1 METRLTD
8 FGDDVLT
15 VSDVTDRVK
24 RLLDDDP
31 VLNDVQVRGEVSDF
45 SHASSGHMY
54 FTLKDDDTALS
65 CVMFRSANGK
75 LGFEPEDGDDVV
87 AEGHVSV
94 YEARGDYQLYVREMD
109 RAGRGELYEEFV
121 RLKEELTDEGLFDD
135 ERKKPLPDYPTTVG
149 VATSASGAALHD
161 VHDVV
166 SRRFPARLLLA
177 PTRVQGDG
185 AADEIARAV
194 ERLDEDERTDVLVVG
209 RGGGSLEDLWAF
221 NEETVARTVAACD
234 TPVVSAVGHEV
245 DTTLADLAADE
256 RAATPSEAGELV
268 VPDTDELGARI
279 DALEDSLRSEAER
292 AVEDR
297 RRALESH
304 ERFLRRAPVVDE
316 YIQRVDELSDAL
328 ERGVSNVVEDARTD
342 VEEQARL
349 LESVSPLKVL
359 SRGYSV
365 VETET
370 EGGRQVVESV
380 DDVSV
385 GDTIATRL
393 RDGTVE
399 ARVEDIRENG
409 YGDEDGGEG
418 ARED

>member
-54 FTLKDDDTALS
+54 FTLKDDETELS
-65 CVMFRSANGK
+65 CVMFRGANRK

-87 AEGHVSV
+87 AEGQISV

-109 RAGRGELYEEFV
+109 RAGRGELYEEFL
-121 RLKEELTDEGLFDD
+121 RLKQELSEEGLFAD
-135 ERKKPLPDYPTTVG
+135 ERKKPLPEYPTTVG
-149 VATSASGAALHD
+149 VATSDSGAALHD
-161 VHDVV
+161 VRDVV

-185 AADEIARAV
+185 ASEEIAGAV
-194 ERLDEDERTDVLVVG
+194 ERLDADARTDVLVVG
-209 RGGGSLEDLWAF
+209 RGGGSIEDLWAF
-221 NEETVARTVAACD
+221 NEEVVARTVADCE

-245 DTTLADLAADE
+245 DTTLVDLAADE

-268 VPDTDELGARI
+268 VPDAAELKAR
-279 DALEDSLRSEAER
+279 LDSLEERLRSSVER
-292 AVEDR
+292 SVEES

-304 ERFLRRAPVVDE
+304 ERFLRRAPVIEE
-316 YIQRVDELSDAL
+316 YTQRVDELADAL
-328 ERGVSNVVEDARTD
+328 ERGVTDAVEDAHTE

-349 LESVSPLKVL
+349 LESVSPLRVL

-365 VETET
+365 VESQD
-370 EGGRQVVESV
+370 GVVESV
-380 DDVSV
+380 EEVSA
-385 GDTIATRL
+385 GDALTVRL
-393 RDGTVE
+393 KDGSAD
-399 ARVEDIRENG
+399 ARVEEVRR
-409 YGDEDGGEG
+409 DGPET
-418 ARED
+418 D

>member
-54 FTLKDDDTALS
+54 FTLKDDETELS

-87 AEGHVSV
+87 AEGHIGV

-109 RAGRGELYEEFV
+109 RAGRGELYEEFL
-121 RLKEELTDEGLFDD
+121 RLKEDLSEEGLFAD
-135 ERKKPLPDYPTTVG
+135 ERKKPLPDFPTTVG
-149 VATSASGAALHD
+149 VATSDSGAALHD
-161 VHDVV
+161 VRDVV

-185 AADEIARAV
+185 AAEEVARAV
-194 ERLDEDERTDVLVVG
+194 ERLDTDGRTDVLVVG
-209 RGGGSLEDLWAF
+209 RGGGSIEDLWAF
-221 NEETVARTVAACD
+221 NEEVVARAIAACE

-268 VPDTDELGARI
+268 VPDAAELEARI
-279 DALEDSLRSEAER
+279 DTLEERLRSSAER
-292 AVEDR
+292 AVEER

-304 ERFLRRAPVVDE
+304 ERFLRRAPVIEE
-316 YIQRVDELSDAL
+316 YTQRVDELADAL
-328 ERGVSNVVEDARTD
+328 GRGVTDLVEDARTE

-349 LESVSPLKVL
+349 LESVSPLRVL

-365 VETET
+365 VESDD
-370 EGGRQVVESV
+370 GVVESV
-380 DDVSV
+380 EDVSA
-385 GDTIATRL
+385 GDALTVRL
-393 RDGTVE
+393 KDGRVD
-399 ARVEDIRENG
+399 AKVEDTRK
-409 YGDEDGGEG
+409 EG
-418 ARED
+418 AGE

>member
-15 VSDVTDRVK
+15 VSEVTDRVK
-24 RLLDDDP
+24 RLVKDDP
-31 VLNDVQVRGEVSDF
+31 VLSDVQVRGEVSDF

-54 FTLKDDDTALS
+54 FALKDDETELS

-75 LGFEPEDGDDVV
+75 LAFEPEDGDEVV
-87 AEGHVSV
+87 AEGHVGV

-109 RAGRGELYEEFV
+109 RAGRGELYEEFL
-121 RLKEELTDEGLFDD
+121 RLRDELADEGLFD
-135 ERKKPLPDYPTTVG
+135 EELKKPLPDYPTTIG
-149 VATSASGAALHD
+149 VATSDSGAALYD

-166 SRRFPARLLLA
+166 SRRFPARLLLE

-194 ERLDEDERTDVLVVG
+194 ETLDEDTRTDVLVVG
-209 RGGGSLEDLWAF
+209 RGGGSLEDLWEF
-221 NEETVARTVAACD
+221 NKETVARTIAACE

-245 DTTLADLAADE
+245 DTTLVDLAADE

-268 VPDTDELGARI
+268 VPDSAEIETRL
-279 DALEDSLRSEAER
+279 DSLEERLRASAER
-292 AVEDR
+292 AVEER

-304 ERFLRRAPVVDE
+304 ERFLKRAPVVEE
-316 YIQRVDELSDAL
+316 YTQRVDELSEAL
-328 ERGVSNVVEDARTD
+328 ERGATDAVEDARTD

-349 LESVSPLKVL
+349 LESVSPLRVL

-365 VETET
+365 VESEQ
-370 EGGRQVVESV
+370 GVVESV
-380 DDVSV
+380 EEVSK
-385 GDTIATRL
+385 GDALTVRL
-393 RDGTVE
+393 KDGDVE
-399 ARVEDIRENG
+399 ARVENTRR
-409 YGDEDGGEG
+409 DGSET
-418 ARED
+418 E

>member
-15 VSDVTDRVK
+15 VSDVTDRV
-24 RLLDDDP
+24 RRILDDDP
-31 VLNDVQVRGEVSDF
+31 VLNDVSVRGEVSDF

-65 CVMFRSANGK
+65 CVMFRGSNGK
-75 LGFEPEDGDDVV
+75 LDFEPEDGDDVV
-87 AEGHVSV
+87 AEGHISV
-94 YEARGDYQLYVREMD
+94 YEARGDYQLYVRDME
-109 RAGRGELYEEFV
+109 RAGRGELYKEFL
-121 RLKEELTDEGLFDD
+121 RLKEKLTEEGLFDD
-135 ERKKPLPDYPTTVG
+135 ERKKPLPNHPTTVG

-185 AADEIARAV
+185 AAEEVARAV
-194 ERLDEDERTDVLVVG
+194 SRLDTNRRTDVIVVG

-221 NEETVARTVAACD
+221 NEEVVARAIAACE

-245 DTTLADLAADE
+245 DTTLADLSADE

-268 VPDTDELGARI
+268 VPDSAELEARL
-279 DALEDSLRSEAER
+279 DTLEERLRSEAER
-292 AVEDR
+292 AVEER

-304 ERFLRRAPVVDE
+304 ERFLRRAPVVEE
-316 YIQRVDELSDAL
+316 YSQRIDELTEAL
-328 ERGVSNVVEDARTD
+328 ERGVEDAVEDARTD

-349 LESVSPLKVL
+349 LESLSPLKVL

-365 VETET
+365 VESDD
-370 EGGRQVVESV
+370 GVVESV
-380 DDVSV
+380 EDVSA
-385 GDTIATRL
+385 GDEIGVL
-393 RDGTVE
+393 LKDGEVE
-399 ARVEDIRENG
+399 ATVDRTRKNDSE
-409 YGDEDGGEG
+409 
-418 ARED
+418 AR

>member
-31 VLNDVQVRGEVSDF
+31 VLNDVRVRGEVSDF

-54 FTLKDDDTALS
+54 FTLKDDETEIS

-75 LGFEPEDGDDVV
+75 LGFDPSDGDDVV

-109 RAGRGELYEEFV
+109 RAGRGELYEEFL
-121 RLKEELTDEGLFDD
+121 RLRQKLADEGLFDE
-135 ERKKPLPDYPTTVG
+135 ERKKPLPAYPTTVG
-149 VATSASGAALHD
+149 VATSDSGAALHD
-161 VHDVV
+161 VYDVV
-166 SRRFPARLLLA
+166 SRRFPACLLLA

-185 AADEIARAV
+185 SADEIARAV
-194 ERLDEDERTDVLVVG
+194 ERLDADIRTDVLIVG

-221 NEETVARTVAACD
+221 NEEVVARAIADCE

-245 DTTLADLAADE
+245 DTTLADLSADE

-268 VPDTDELGARI
+268 VPDSDELDARL
-279 DALEDSLRSEAER
+279 DALEDSLRASAER
-292 AVEDR
+292 TVEER

-304 ERFLRRAPVVDE
+304 ELFLRRAPVVDE
-316 YIQRVDELSDAL
+316 YTQRVDELADAL
-328 ERGVSNVVEDARTD
+328 ERGVTESVEDARTD

-349 LESVSPLKVL
+349 LESVSPLRVL

-365 VETET
+365 VESED
-370 EGGRQVVESV
+370 GVVESV
-380 DDVSV
+380 EDVSK
-385 GDTIATRL
+385 GDGLVVRL
-393 RDGTVE
+393 KDGTVE
-399 ARVEDIRENG
+399 TTVERTRKR
-409 YGDEDGGEG
+409 DGV
-418 ARED
+418 

>member
-24 RLLDDDP
+24 RLLEDDP
-31 VLNDVQVRGEVSDF
+31 VLNDVRVRGEVSDF

-54 FTLKDDDTALS
+54 FTLKDDETELS

-75 LGFEPEDGDDVV
+75 LGFDPSDGDDVV
-87 AEGHVSV
+87 AEGHISV
-94 YEARGDYQLYVREMD
+94 YEARGDYQLYVRDMD
-109 RAGRGELYEEFV
+109 RAGRGELYEEFL
-121 RLKEELTDEGLFDD
+121 RLKKELSDEGLFAD

-149 VATSASGAALHD
+149 VATSDSGAALHD

-185 AADEIARAV
+185 AAAEIARAV
-194 ERLDEDERTDVLVVG
+194 ETLDADARTDVLVVG

-221 NEETVARTVAACD
+221 NEEVVARVIADCE

-268 VPDTDELGARI
+268 VPDAAELEARF
-279 DALEDSLRSEAER
+279 DSLEERLRASAER
-292 AVEDR
+292 VVEER

-304 ERFLRRAPVVDE
+304 ERFLRRAPVVEE
-316 YIQRVDELSDAL
+316 YTQRVDELSDAL
-328 ERGVSNVVEDARTD
+328 ERGATDALEDARTD

-349 LESVSPLKVL
+349 LESVSPLRVL

-365 VETET
+365 VESQ
-370 EGGRQVVESV
+370 EGVVESV
-380 DDVSV
+380 EEVSE
-385 GDTIATRL
+385 GDSLTVRL
-393 RDGTVE
+393 KDGEVE
-399 ARVEDIRENG
+399 TRVEDVRR
-409 YGDEDGGEG
+409 DGAERG
-418 ARED
+418 